1 MKKVYSEPD
10 ILFESFALT
19 TNIAAG
25 CELQP
30 NTSAEGCG
38 VKYTPQLILFSSD
51 VSPDCNRAPGQT
63 GIDYYDQFCYHT
75 NTSDLNVFFS

>member
-30 NTSAEGCG
+30 NTNTEKCG
-38 VKYTPQLILFSSD
+38 VKYTAELILFNSS
-51 VSPDCNRAPGQT
+51 VAKDCNRSPGQT
-63 GIDYYDQFCYHT
+63 GNDYYDQFCYHV
-75 NTSDLNVFFS
+75 NVGDLNVFFS